1 MNKRISLTTQAH
13 QFIQCHLN
21 AGEIAIDATIGNG
34 HDTLFLARQVGEKGL
49 IYGFDVQQQAIDSTQ
64 TRLNNDLDFK
74 NTLLFNT
81 SHENLNEFIPKQ
93 HHGKIKTV
101 MFNLGYLPGNDKSI
115 ITQAKST
122 LLALNQALEL
132 LATNGDIT
140 IMAYPGHS
148 GGDEET
154 KQIKQ
159 WCSQLNLDKYVM
171 EQINSSEKDSA
182 PVLFTIHQLI
192 EVPLTS

>member
-1 MNKRISLTTQAH
+1 MNKRISLTAQAH

-49 IYGFDVQQQAIDSTQ
+49 IFGFDVQQQAIDSTQ
-64 TRLNNDLDFK
+64 TRLNNNLDFK
-74 NTLLFNT
+74 NIILFNT
-81 SHENLNEFIPKQ
+81 SHENLSKFIPKL
-93 HHGKIKTV
+93 HHNKIKTI
-101 MFNLGYLPGNDKSI
+101 MFNLGYLPGNDKTI
-115 ITQAKST
+115 ITQANST
-122 LLALNQALEL
+122 LIALNQAIKL
-132 LATNGDIT
+132 LASNGVIT

-159 WCSQLNLDKYVM
+159 WCSQLNIDKYVV

-182 PVLFTIHQLI
+182 PVLFTIQKC
-192 EVPLTS
+192 